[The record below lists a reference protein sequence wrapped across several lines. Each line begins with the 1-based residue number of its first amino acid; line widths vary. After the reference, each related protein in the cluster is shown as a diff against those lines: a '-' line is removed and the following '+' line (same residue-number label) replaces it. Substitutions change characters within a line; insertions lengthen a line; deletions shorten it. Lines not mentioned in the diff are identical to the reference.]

1 MNLQFQYIDRE
12 RWRLDKN
19 INVRF
24 VCMSDEIGTWV
35 EAKEIKEIRGPDIS
49 WIINMK
55 FEVTM
60 SDVSGRGGQ

>member
-1 MNLQFQYIDRE
+1 MTMGVCSQPLQ
-12 RWRLDKN
+12 
-19 INVRF
+19 
-24 VCMSDEIGTWV
+24 DEIF